1 MTDSEFYK
9 ELTKERKVYSIF
21 NSVCEN
27 LFYQLAVSSRM
38 PIPRKKLDDILFEDK
53 YLSTRQSELI
63 KGSFSENARF
73 REYTSISDMI
83 CIRYFVNIN
92 DEIPE
97 TNSVA
102 LHLQEY
108 LNPPV
113 NKVDTV
119 STIILF
125 ENHPFKVLEHKKYPK
140 IIKHELAHVA
150 IEFMVHGQPELEQFY
165 FNEENGEFIEFLC
178 DIMQYLSN
186 PSKKENGIVKF
197 IDDSVECF
205 GYNAS
210 IDKADYLRMIDTAE
224 ESNTEE

>member
-38 PIPRKKLDDILFEDK
+38 PVPRKKLDDILFEDK

-92 DEIPE
+92 DEVPE
-97 TNSVA
+97 TDSVA

-125 ENHPFKVLEHKKYPK
+125 ENHPFKVVEHKKYPK
-140 IIKHELAHVA
+140 IINERLNSQN
-150 IEFMVHGQPELEQFY
+150 INIFHG
-165 FNEENGEFIEFLC
+165 
-178 DIMQYLSN
+178 
-186 PSKKENGIVKF
+186 
-197 IDDSVECF
+197 
-205 GYNAS
+205 NA
-210 IDKADYLRMIDTAE
+210 
-224 ESNTEE
+224 NTH